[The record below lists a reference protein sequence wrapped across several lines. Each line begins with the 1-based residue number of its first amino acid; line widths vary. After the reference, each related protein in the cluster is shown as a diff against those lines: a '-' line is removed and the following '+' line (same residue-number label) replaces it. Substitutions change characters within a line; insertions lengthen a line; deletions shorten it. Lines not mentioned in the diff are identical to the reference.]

1 MKDVVIEMG
10 KRIIGCLLLV
20 VAIAGLFIRH
30 TMLSTVTTL
39 KKEQEKFQQQLTTT
53 QADIQ
58 ALAGEINKE
67 NQTIADLTT
76 QESRLIE
83 EKTSLEEKIL
93 YPVMVSHR
101 GYNDIAPEESEIS
114 YKKAVEDG
122 FTHLEGDIH
131 LTADGVAV
139 LHHDETINRIARNPD
154 GSRLARTM
162 KISEHTYE
170 ELRQYDYG
178 IYKGAEYRGTEL
190 LTFDRFIALA
200 KELGVEML
208 HVELKQDLNAD
219 QKKALY
225 EITQKYGMAEKT
237 GWATFYWEE
246 FADFDLF
253 APEAQLEVLAGTF
266 RPNLIETLQALSNG
280 KRKIIASVGPGVSA
294 DNIVTITAAGFDVYV
309 WTVDKASDLAYYG
322 NLAIKA
328 VITNKSSSLEDLL
341 KAEPRARMQVVTSEL
356 QQVTTSRSTAQATV
370 YTLQVKQFKQ
380 NKRADDFKDKI
391 ATRKADIKQMKQHI
405 QVILWASG
413 AGAALGLLLFS
424 LSFLKKKEK
433 APESPSQTETLEEKA
448 NEESVS

>member
-356 QQVTTSRSTAQATV
+356 QQVTTSRSIAQATV

>member
-1 MKDVVIEMG
+1 MG

-30 TMLSTVTTL
+30 TMLSTMTTL

-53 QADIQ
+53 QDDIQ
-58 ALAGEINKE
+58 ALAGEISKE

-83 EKTSLEEKIL
+83 EKTSLEGKIL

-131 LTADGVAV
+131 LTLDGVAV

-154 GSRLARTM
+154 GSRLARTL

-294 DNIVTITAAGFDVYV
+294 DNIVSITAAGFDVYV

-433 APESPSQTETLEEKA
+433 A

>member
-448 NEESVS
+448 NEDSVS

>member
-391 ATRKADIKQMKQHI
+391 ATRKVDIKQMKQHI

-433 APESPSQTETLEEKA
+433 APESPSQTGVEEKA